1 MNIQEENS
9 ARYFFRVQSER
20 EQTFSEVLIWS
31 EVVGV
36 AKVANN

>member
-1 MNIQEENS
+1 MKYSNTISLQRS
-9 ARYFFRVQSER
+9 GLVKDL
-20 EQTFSEVLIWS
+20 TSEVFIQS